1 MKNEEKLLL
10 AIGEISDDIVAEA
23 SAPYER
29 KYMPVNKVM
38 AIAAGI
44 ALITVSVALLPRI
57 FSVGLIKDAAG
68 NAAAPEMNG
77 GMSMDGSYSDCT
89 DINGIYL
96 GSLEYVGRVGE
107 NSLRFKLTLNS
118 TAIAHLS
125 FKSADNSIVY
135 TTKDVTVENTEI
147 RRPTITVNGEAAE
160 ALPSQ
165 PGEYDI
171 TISFEGMEDN
181 IEWCDYITFDRFG
194 RYFCFN

>member
-10 AIGEISDDIVAEA
+10 AIGEISDDIVSEA
-23 SAPYER
+23 LAPYER
-29 KYMPVNKVM
+29 KSIPVKKVM

-44 ALITVSVALLPRI
+44 SLITVSVALLTRM

-77 GMSMDGSYSDCT
+77 GMSFDGSYSDCT
-89 DINGIYL
+89 DINGNYL
-96 GSLEYVGRVGE
+96 GSLAYVGRVDE
-107 NSLRFKLTLNS
+107 NSFRFKLTLNS
-118 TAIAHLS
+118 TAVVNLS
-125 FKSADNSIVY
+125 FKSADGSIIY
-135 TTKDVTVENTEI
+135 TTNDITAESIEI
-147 RRPTITVNGEAAE
+147 RSPMITVNGEAAE
-160 ALPSQ
+160 ALPSL

-171 TISFEGMEDN
+171 IISFEGMEDN